1 MLFVKQLIQ
10 KQKNTS
16 RYNLT
21 SFSSWVAQIIYTF
34 KFFNFS
40 NGTMGLLE
48 ERAEN
53 LDFESLNELSSAQN
67 LRYRLEDYFCSD
79 EKRPIFVLGPKGSGK
94 TFQVMKALSET
105 VYRNKEF
112 VPAMFIFERSKKVEL
127 LDPLKI
133 ASPEIWGERLELY
146 SQDRKELLRSSNA
159 IVVDDIHYICEAIV
173 KKEFDPNKLIKF
185 LKGVLDYV
193 DAGKKA
199 VLVSE
204 DLVNFYT
211 KDLGIKEFDELWP
224 KFGLHPRPF
233 CDDVKEWERFSDKI
247 DYLAFR
253 EVSPYS
259 YEEWC
264 SLVANYGVD
273 VQAPFDFVLYNLNP
287 KPRAFVRFAKLFQPK
302 AQIIIEDTK
311 MKTLELLKGSV
322 NKKEYEFYEVLLDL
336 PVLEGGTDIKYFNK
350 VLGAVKG
357 IENLKKFERVI
368 NYVENV
374 CERAAKVL
382 PPYYDKRGFFDVRRT
397 LKINYKNDPIET
409 RKTLQRFITEE
420 VPEKERD
427 VVEEMAK
434 IYFRTHG
441 FSSYDISRV
450 SETLKRLEKDVE
462 FVALS
467 RGLESREAREYFN
480 KLVRNISKY
489 YIQEGAGFYTRWL
502 LYRPFQL
509 AFSSILYETPSLE
522 IIDQYLRREKNV

>member
-1 MLFVKQLIQ
+1 
-10 KQKNTS
+10 
-16 RYNLT
+16 
-21 SFSSWVAQIIYTF
+21 
-34 KFFNFS
+34 
-40 NGTMGLLE
+40 MGLLE

-224 KFGLHPRPF
+224 KFGLHPQPF
-233 CDDVKEWERFSDKI
+233 CDDVKEWEKFSDKI

-259 YEEWC
+259 YKDWC
-264 SLVANYGVD
+264 SLVVNYDVD
-273 VQAPFDFVLYNLNP
+273 IQAPFDFVLYNLNP
-287 KPRAFVRFAKLFQPK
+287 KPRAFVRFAKFFQPNN
-302 AQIIIEDTK
+302 QITIEDTK

-322 NKKEYEFYEVLLDL
+322 NKKEYEFYEFLLDL
-336 PVLEGGTDIKYFNK
+336 PVLEGADIKYFNK
-350 VLGAVKG
+350 ILGAVKG
-357 IENLKKFERVI
+357 IKNLKKFERVI
-368 NYVENV
+368 HYVESV
-374 CERAAKVL
+374 CDKAAKVL
-382 PPYYDKRGFFDVRRT
+382 PPYYDKRELFDVRIT
-397 LKINYKNDPIET
+397 LKMNYKNDPIKT
-409 RKTLQRFITEE
+409 RRILQRSIAEE

-434 IYFRTHG
+434 IYFRTHD

-450 SETLKRLEKDVE
+450 SEILKRLEKNVE
-462 FVALS
+462 SAALS
-467 RGLESREAREYFN
+467 RGLESSKAIKYFN

-489 YIQEGAGFYTRWL
+489 YIQEGTGFYIRWL

-509 AFSSILYETPSLE
+509 AFSNIFYETPSLE
-522 IIDQYLRREKNV
+522 IIDQYLRREKILSDLS